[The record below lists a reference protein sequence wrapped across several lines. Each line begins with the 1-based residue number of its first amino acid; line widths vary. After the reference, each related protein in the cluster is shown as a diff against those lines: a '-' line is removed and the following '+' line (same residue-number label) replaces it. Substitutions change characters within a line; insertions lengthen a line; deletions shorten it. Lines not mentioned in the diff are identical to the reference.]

1 MEMGGMQAWDDEV
14 LLATSDEDEPF
25 DSPPSSLPLQAADAT
40 ADTHLQNHAQHL
52 HDSSNQANEHQRSSD
67 DIADDDGSGSS
78 SMATEEATQPLQ
90 PQQQQEQRDVEASR
104 GAGMSSHPL
113 VGEESAEPSLAGS
126 EVGEAED
133 MVIVEE
139 EGLGPD
145 VVVPLGS
152 PPSGGA
158 GSLAEGEGSATSPY
172 NDHNYWNKHTWGAQV
187 PDEA

>member
-25 DSPPSSLPLQAADAT
+25 DSPPSSLPLEAADTT

-52 HDSSNQANEHQRSSD
+52 HDSSNQANEHQQSSD
-67 DIADDDGSGSS
+67 DITDDGNGSS
-78 SMATEEATQPLQ
+78 SMATEEGTQPLQ
-90 PQQQQEQRDVEASR
+90 PQQHEQSHVEAGR

-126 EVGEAED
+126 EAGEAED

-145 VVVPLGS
+145 VVVSHGS
-152 PPSGGA
+152 PPSAGA
-158 GSLAEGEGSATSPY
+158 GSLPEGEGAATSPY